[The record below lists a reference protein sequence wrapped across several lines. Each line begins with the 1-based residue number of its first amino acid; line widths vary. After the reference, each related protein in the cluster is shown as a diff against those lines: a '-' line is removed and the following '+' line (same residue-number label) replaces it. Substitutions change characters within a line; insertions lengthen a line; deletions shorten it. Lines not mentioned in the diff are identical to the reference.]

1 MNLKNTF
8 DFILDLQF
16 NNNRNWFQN
25 NEFRYK
31 QAKSEFEVFAS
42 ALIAGLQKID
52 PEIGILEV
60 KDCTYRIYRDVR
72 FSPNKEP
79 YKNNMG
85 AYLVKG
91 GKKSPFAGYYIH
103 LEPGASF
110 IGGGVYMP
118 EPAVLNA
125 IRQEIFENNSEFRKI
140 IDNPNFKKTF
150 SGLYGEKLKTA
161 PKGFPKDFHDVEI
174 LKHKHY
180 SPFASLDDE
189 FWESENPEAIVLEGF
204 ATLKDFNHF
213 MNRVIKGV
221 VGK

>member
-16 NNNRNWFQN
+16 NNNRNWFQH
-25 NEFRYK
+25 NEDRYK
-31 QAKSEFEVFAS
+31 LAKNDFEIFATS
-42 ALIAGLQKID
+42 LIAGMQSID
-52 PEIGILEV
+52 PEIGILSV

-85 AYLVKG
+85 AYIVKG
-91 GKKSPFAGYYIH
+91 GKKSPFAGYYVH

-118 EPAVLNA
+118 EPAVLSA
-125 IRQEIFENNSEFRKI
+125 IRQEIFENNGEFRKI
-140 IDNPNFKKTF
+140 IENPIFNNTF
-150 SGLYGEKLKTA
+150 TGFFGEKLKTA
-161 PKGFPKDFHDVEI
+161 PKGFPKDFHDI
-174 LKHKHY
+174 DMLKHKHF
-180 SPFASLDDE
+180 SPFSTLSDE
-189 FWESENPEAIVLEGF
+189 FWENENPEKKVLEGF
-204 ATLKDFNHF
+204 AALKDFNQF
-213 MNRVIKGV
+213 MNRVIEGV

>member
-16 NNNRNWFQN
+16 NNNRNWFQQ
-25 NEFRYK
+25 NEDRYK
-31 QAKSEFEVFAS
+31 LAKNDFEIFATS
-42 ALIAGLQKID
+42 LIAGMQSID
-52 PEIGILEV
+52 PEIGILSV

-85 AYLVKG
+85 AYIVKG
-91 GKKSPFAGYYIH
+91 GKKSPFAGYYVH

-118 EPAVLNA
+118 EPAVLSA
-125 IRQEIFENNSEFRKI
+125 IRQEIFENNGEFKKI
-140 IDNPNFKKTF
+140 IENPIFNNTF
-150 SGLYGEKLKTA
+150 TGFFGEKLKTA
-161 PKGFPKDFHDVEI
+161 PKGFPKDFHDI
-174 LKHKHY
+174 DMLKHKHF
-180 SPFASLDDE
+180 SPFSTLSDE
-189 FWESENPEAIVLEGF
+189 FWENENPEKKVLEGF
-204 ATLKDFNHF
+204 AALKDFNQF
-213 MNRVIKGV
+213 MNRVIEGV